1 MILKIHFKKNW
12 ILMNIAMY
20 EMNCAIMVEPDHIKI
35 YKFMIR
41 PRHVISFLAAMT
53 APNNDI

>member
-1 MILKIHFKKNW
+1 
-12 ILMNIAMY
+12 MNIAIY